1 MRTYLFLMM
10 LSAGFSYFLS
20 ASLARM
26 AAERGWARR
35 QNDGTAGEGTPRLG
49 GVAVLLAFLLTL
61 GILFLRNNQVT
72 ERLTQET
79 LRGLALLGAAMGV
92 FLLGL
97 YDDLRG
103 ARPWQKLAV
112 QSLAGLWLY
121 TAGFRVE
128 ILSNP
133 FTHAPITLGWL
144 SIPVTLLW
152 LVAISNAFNLIDGL
166 DGLAAG
172 VGLFASVALFLLAA
186 MQANTLTAVC
196 AAVLAGALLGFLP
209 QNFHPARI
217 YLGDSGS
224 LTMGLCLAALA
235 IASSQ
240 KGPVLITLAVPLLV
254 FGLPLLEVS
263 VTTVRRVL
271 SGHPLFR
278 RDEEH
283 LHHRLLKIGGTK
295 RSAVLALYG
304 LAALFALSSLL
315 VFNYTGAL
323 SPVIALLCGA
333 LAWLVVSQMQYPEF
347 AELDSHIRVTL
358 RSQPRV
364 LRNQILMRKAGTAL
378 SAASSP
384 EELWECLGEL
394 LHQLEFDRACC
405 ELGGANG
412 RPGMRLY
419 WNRDGAALGEAAEGP
434 APSQWGLEVP
444 MLAEGA
450 ERGVLRLQRHFDN
463 GVTPFRLGSLLE
475 LAAGPFN
482 SRLLELVE
490 LEKSA
495 EPVAV
500 PAARKAAAGVGS

>member
-1 MRTYLFLMM
+1 MRTYLFLML

-20 ASLARM
+20 SSLARM

-35 QNDGTAGEGTPRLG
+35 QGDGTGGEGTPRLG
-49 GVAVLLAFLLTL
+49 GVAVFLAFLLAL
-61 GILFLRNNQVT
+61 GILFLRDNQVT
-72 ERLTQET
+72 QRITQET
-79 LRGLALLGAAMGV
+79 LRGLALLGAATGV

-97 YDDLRG
+97 CDGLRG
-103 ARPWQKLAV
+103 TRPREKLLV
-112 QSLAGLWLY
+112 QLLAGAWLY
-121 TAGFRVE
+121 MAGFRVE

-133 FTHAPITLGWL
+133 FTHAPIVLGWL

-186 MQANTLTAVC
+186 MQGYTFTAVC

-209 QNFHPARI
+209 HNFHPARI

-240 KGPVLITLAVPLLV
+240 KGPVLITLAVPLLI

-263 VTTVRRVL
+263 VTTLRRL
-271 SGHPLFR
+271 LAGHPLFR

-283 LHHRLLKIGGTK
+283 LHHRLLKIGVTQ

-323 SPVIALLCGA
+323 SPVIALLCGV
-333 LAWLVVSQMQYPEF
+333 LSWLVVSQMQYPEF
-347 AELDSHIRVTL
+347 AELDSHIRLTL
-358 RSQPRV
+358 RSQPRL
-364 LRNQILMRKAGTAL
+364 LRNQILMRKASTAFGA
-378 SAASSP
+378 AASP
-384 EELWECLGEL
+384 GELWECFGEL
-394 LHQLEFDRACC
+394 LQQLEFDRACC
-405 ELGGANG
+405 ELRGVNG
-412 RPGMRLY
+412 RAGARMD
-419 WNRDGAALGEAAEGP
+419 WNRDGAAPGAAAGAP
-434 APSQWGLEVP
+434 ASSQWGLEVP
-444 MLAEGA
+444 MLHEGR
-450 ERGVLRLQRHFDN
+450 ERGVLRLRRHFDT

-475 LAAGPFN
+475 LASGPFS

-490 LEKSA
+490 QEKPS
-495 EPVAV
+495 EPIAV
-500 PAARKAAAGVGS
+500 PSARKAAAG